1 MFFCDRML
9 IALVSQKERHMN
21 KKILMYVIM
30 LMTFG
35 IMGCKSEG
43 VNTTISS
50 DKTDR
55 IPDTIY
61 ENEEDS
67 DYSES
72 KNSSIY
78 VYVCGEVNTP
88 GVYEV
93 SEDARVFEVLNKAGG
108 YTKDAATNLNLAET
122 VYDGEKISVLS
133 KEEYEELSIYNS
145 EELSEVSNDN
155 LPGDALENDGLIN
168 INNAD
173 VNELKSLPGIGEKKA
188 QAIVNYREENGF
200 YKDISDL
207 LNVSGIG
214 DGIYDQI
221 KDCITV

>member
-1 MFFCDRML
+1 
-9 IALVSQKERHMN
+9 MN

>member
-1 MFFCDRML
+1 ML